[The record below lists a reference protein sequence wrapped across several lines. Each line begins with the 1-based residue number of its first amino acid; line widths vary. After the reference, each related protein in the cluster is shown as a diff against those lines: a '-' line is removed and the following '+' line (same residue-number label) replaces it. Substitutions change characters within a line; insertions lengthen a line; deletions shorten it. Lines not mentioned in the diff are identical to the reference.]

1 MKAKGQSTP
10 TDLFRA
16 DSIFVMNQWVPSGP
30 DSVLVRKYLDVRR
43 PETLISMRSYKPA
56 LLDCD

>member
-30 DSVLVRKYLDVRR
+30 IRY
-43 PETLISMRSYKPA
+43 
-56 LLDCD
+56 